1 MKGGVHL
8 SVKDLRVRYGAL
20 WALNGVSLEVESGEF
35 RAVIGP
41 NGAGKSTLFSVLA
54 GERRSAGGA
63 VAIDGRDVTAM
74 SAQRRTR
81 AGVVRTFQ
89 VTRIFAS
96 LSVLENAL
104 VPLLAVTGANRCFW
118 WPLSRTWL
126 VRAEA
131 VLDTVGLKEKSAENA
146 GTLSQGDRKRLEI
159 ACALALSPR
168 LLLLDEPTAGMSPE
182 ETQSTINLIDGLWR
196 DRKITVLLTEHDV
209 TMVFRL
215 AQRITVLH
223 RGAVLCTDTPIEI
236 QKRDDVRQIYLGSR

>member
-1 MKGGVHL
+1 MHL
-8 SVKDLRVRYGAL
+8 FVGQTFRIRYGAL
-20 WALNGVSLEVESGEF
+20 WALDGVSLEVDNGEF

-54 GERRSAGGA
+54 GERRPASGA
-63 VAIDGRDVTAM
+63 VAIDGSDVTGM

-89 VTRIFAS
+89 VTRILPS
-96 LSVLENAL
+96 LTVLENAL
-104 VPLLAVTGANRCFW
+104 VALLAATRANRCFW
-118 WPLSRTWL
+118 WPLSRAWH
-126 VRAEA
+126 VRAE
-131 VLDTVGLKEKSAENA
+131 VGPRHRRASGKGAENA

-182 ETQSTINLIDGLWR
+182 ETQSTIKLIDGLWR
-196 DRKITVLLTEHDV
+196 ERKITVLLTEHDV
-209 TMVFRL
+209 AMVFRL

-223 RGAVLCTDTPIEI
+223 RGAVLCTDTPVEI
-236 QKRDDVRQIYLGSR
+236 QKRDDVRQIYLGSA

>member
-1 MKGGVHL
+1 MTGGVHL
-8 SVKDLRVRYGAL
+8 SVSDLRIRYGAL
-20 WALNGVSLEVESGEF
+20 WALDGVSLEVDNGEF

-54 GERRSAGGA
+54 GERRPASGA
-63 VAIDGRDVTAM
+63 VAIDGSDVTGM

-89 VTRIFAS
+89 VTRILPS
-96 LSVLENAL
+96 LTVLENAL
-104 VPLLAVTGANRCFW
+104 VALLAATRANRCFW
-118 WPLSRTWL
+118 WPLSRAWH
-126 VRAEA
+126 VRAES
-131 VLDTVGLKEKSAENA
+131 VLDTVGLRDKGAENA

-196 DRKITVLLTEHDV
+196 ERKITVLLTEHDV
-209 TMVFRL
+209 AMVFRL

-223 RGAVLCTDTPIEI
+223 RGAVLCTDTPVEI
-236 QKRDDVRQIYLGSR
+236 QKRDDVRQIYLGSA

>member
-1 MKGGVHL
+1 MTGGVHL

-54 GERRSAGGA
+54 GERRSAGGG

-74 SAQRRTR
+74 SSQRRTR

-89 VTRIFAS
+89 VTRIFPS

-104 VPLLAVTGANRCFW
+104 VPLLAATGANRCFW

-146 GTLSQGDRKRLEI
+146 GTLSQRDRKRLEI

-182 ETQSTINLIDGLWR
+182 ETQSTINLIDSLWR
-196 DRKITVLLTEHDV
+196 DRKVTVLLTEHDV
-209 TMVFRL
+209 KMVFRL

-236 QKRDDVRQIYLGSR
+236 QKRDDVQQIYLGST

>member
-1 MKGGVHL
+1 MTGGVHL

-54 GERRSAGGA
+54 GERRSAGGG

-74 SAQRRTR
+74 SSQRRTR

-89 VTRIFAS
+89 VTRIFPS

-104 VPLLAVTGANRCFW
+104 VPLLAATGDNRCFW

-209 TMVFRL
+209 KMVFRL

-236 QKRDDVRQIYLGSR
+236 QKRDDVRQIYLGST